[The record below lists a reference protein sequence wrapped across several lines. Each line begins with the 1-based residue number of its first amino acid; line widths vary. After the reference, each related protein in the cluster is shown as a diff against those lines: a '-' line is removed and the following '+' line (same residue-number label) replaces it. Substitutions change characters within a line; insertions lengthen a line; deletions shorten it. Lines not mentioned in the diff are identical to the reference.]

1 MITYK
6 NELSKKNMENRQ
18 YDCMLADDLNILDNS
33 HIVSMHLKANYE
45 KAVKCYKKGTDAGN
59 FEAMQ
64 NLGWCYVKGIGIKK
78 NIRLGVRLIRTAA
91 QNGDYAALYRLGLLY
106 KDIGPASKSF
116 IPLPNEGVKKNSQKA
131 VKYFKLVIESCPNK
145 IIKGRALYRLGLC
158 YIDGNGIEKNIKKG
172 LELCEQGA
180 EMQGVDGILQLA
192 MLYES
197 GTTDTNEI
205 VDYSNSFK
213 CYKKAAE
220 LGDDEAIY
228 MLGHYYRYSLG
239 VDKDYN
245 KAMEYFQTAAEK
257 GNEYAMFNIGDLY
270 YYGCGVEMNYNEA
283 IKWYKYAAEAGHE
296 LSCNKLGSIYR
307 DGVGVDKD
315 IEEAR
320 RWFQKSIDIGN
331 VGAKIDA
338 KWYLKNL

>member
-1 MITYK
+1 M
-6 NELSKKNMENRQ
+6 
-18 YDCMLADDLNILDNS
+18 
-33 HIVSMHLKANYE
+33 
-45 KAVKCYKKGTDAGN
+45 
-59 FEAMQ
+59 
-64 NLGWCYVKGIGIKK
+64 
-78 NIRLGVRLIRTAA
+78 
-91 QNGDYAALYRLGLLY
+91 
-106 KDIGPASKSF
+106 
-116 IPLPNEGVKKNSQKA
+116 
-131 VKYFKLVIESCPNK
+131 
-145 IIKGRALYRLGLC
+145 GLC

-257 GNEYAMFNIGDLY
+257 GNADAMFYL
-270 YYGCGVEMNYNEA
+270 GCLDMYEG
-283 IKWYKYAAEAGHE
+283 
-296 LSCNKLGSIYR
+296 
-307 DGVGVDKD
+307 
-315 IEEAR
+315 
-320 RWFQKSIDIGN
+320 
-331 VGAKIDA
+331 
-338 KWYLKNL
+338 